1 MGASLRLIALGVLV
15 LAVIVHASLPDL
27 LRREF
32 EEEMMQEEE
41 KKTINVEEPEEKE
54 EVEAKEEGK
63 EVEEEEVYKKTSSQ
77 KFATSSMKSL
87 DSWRKN
93 RRWMLASLDVVEV
106 VAVCVEKEEGR
117 RRKRACITY
126 IRPSCKMKTST
137 KLHIASVCSLSIV
150 QQYFFSEQPHP
161 IDHFAIVYKK
171 NCLW

>member
-1 MGASLRLIALGVLV
+1 MGCRKRKRKLSMSRNQKKKKKLKQ
-15 LAVIVHASLPDL
+15 
-27 LRREF
+27 RRKA
-32 EEEMMQEEE
+32 
-41 KKTINVEEPEEKE
+41 KKWRRKKLT
-54 EVEAKEEGK
+54 
-63 EVEEEEVYKKTSSQ
+63 KKTSSQ

-93 RRWMLASLDVVEV
+93 RRWMLASLDVV
-106 VAVCVEKEEGR
+106 AVCVEKEEGR

-126 IRPSCKMKTST
+126 IRQSCKMKTST

>member
-1 MGASLRLIALGVLV
+1 MGKKRKLKQ
-15 LAVIVHASLPDL
+15 
-27 LRREF
+27 RRKA
-32 EEEMMQEEE
+32 
-41 KKTINVEEPEEKE
+41 KKWRRNKLS
-54 EVEAKEEGK
+54 
-63 EVEEEEVYKKTSSQ
+63 KKTSSQ
-77 KFATSSMKSL
+77 KFATSSMESL

-93 RRWMLASLDVVEV
+93 RRWMLASLGVVEV

-137 KLHIASVCSLSIV
+137 KLHIASVCSPSIV